1 MTALPPG
8 AETEQVALPDIVG
21 DDERLEALRQYHILD
36 TEPEPAFDRIARMAA
51 HLFGAP
57 TAIVNFIDADRQW
70 FKSTLGFED
79 RQTGLDVS
87 FCVYTL
93 DAGEVTVIEDLSAD
107 ERFETNPYVVED
119 GVRFYAG
126 APLVTADGYR
136 LGTLCVLDTDPQS
149 PSENTLSRLA
159 DLAAMVVDELELRK
173 EISERR
179 KIEANLRRREDR
191 LQVAQYIADL
201 GYWTRDLRTDKL
213 VWSDETRRI
222 FGWGEEKEVTYE
234 AFMEA
239 VHPDDRERLQTA
251 QKAALAGEGGI
262 DLEYRIRRPS
272 GEERVLQERGGL
284 RRNEDGEPVLF
295 MGAVLD
301 VTERVRRREQLRD
314 AKEAAEEADRVKSAL
329 LSNMNHELR
338 TPLTSII
345 SFAELVD
352 EKPEVASRFTDR
364 ILGGGRRLLYTLN
377 TVMEFAELE
386 AGNHSM
392 TPQSFRLNEVIRS
405 VANDFRGRIR
415 DDEVDLTVEIPD
427 AVGSVTLDEH
437 AVERILVHLVHN
449 ATKFTD
455 EGTVTVSGQV
465 EADAVTL
472 RVADTGKGID
482 PSFLP
487 KVFDEFTQASTGYD
501 RTHEGNGLGLT
512 VVQRLVDRM
521 GGTIDVE
528 STPGKGTDVTVCLP
542 LKG

>member
-1 MTALPPG
+1 MTVSRPG
-8 AETEQVALPDIVG
+8 AQTEQRAIPSVVRS
-21 DDERLEALRQYHILD
+21 DERLEALRQYRILD
-36 TEPEPAFDRIARMAA
+36 TEPEPAFDRIAKMAG
-51 HLFGAP
+51 HLFDAP
-57 TAIVNFIDADRQW
+57 TAIINFIDAERQW
-70 FKSTLGFED
+70 FKATRGFEEK
-79 RQTGLDVS
+79 QTGLDVS

-107 ERFETNPYVVED
+107 ERFETNPFVTED

-126 APLVTADGYR
+126 APLVTSDGHR

-149 PSENTLSRLA
+149 PSEDTLNRLS
-159 DLAAMVVDELELRK
+159 DLAAMVVDELELRR
-173 EISERR
+173 EIDERR
-179 KIEANLRRREDR
+179 KIESHLRRREDR

-201 GYWTRDLRTDKL
+201 GYWTRDLRTDEL

-222 FGWGEEKEVTYE
+222 FGWDEEKEVTYE

-251 QKAALAGEGGI
+251 QKAVLAGEGGI

-284 RRNEDGEPVLF
+284 RHNEEGEPVLF

-301 VTERVRRREQLRD
+301 VTERVRRREQLRE

-386 AGNHSM
+386 AGNRSIN
-392 TPQSFRLNEVIRS
+392 PQDFQVGAVVRS
-405 VANDFRGRIR
+405 VVNEFRERSRG
-415 DDEVDLTVEIPD
+415 DEVDLRVEVPE
-427 AVGSVTLDEH
+427 AMGSVTLDEY

-449 ATKFTD
+449 ATKFTED
-455 EGTVTVSGQV
+455 GTVTVSGQV
-465 EADAVTL
+465 EPDAVTL
-472 RVADTGKGID
+472 CVSDTGKGID
-482 PSFLP
+482 PASLP
-487 KVFDEFTQASTGYD
+487 EVFDEFTQASTGYD

-512 VVQRLVDRM
+512 VVQRLVDEV
-521 GGTIDVE
+521 GGTVDLE
-528 STPGKGTDVTVCLP
+528 STPGEGTDVTVCLP
-542 LKG
+542 LK

>member
-1 MTALPPG
+1 MTALRSD
-8 AETEQVALPDIVG
+8 AQSEQVAVPSVVRR
-21 DDERLEALRQYHILD
+21 DERLEALRQYRILD
-36 TEPEPAFDRIARMAA
+36 TEPEPAFDRIAQMAA
-51 HLFGAP
+51 HLFDAP
-57 TAIVNFIDADRQW
+57 TGLINFIDADRQW
-70 FKSTLGFED
+70 FKSTIGFED
-79 RQTGLDVS
+79 QQTGLDVS

-107 ERFETNPYVVED
+107 ERFETNPYVTEE

-126 APLVTADGYR
+126 APLVTPDGHR
-136 LGTLCVLDTDPQS
+136 LGTLCVLDTNPRS
-149 PSENTLSRLA
+149 PSEETLNRLA
-159 DLAAMVVDELELRK
+159 DLAAMVVDELKLRR
-173 EISERR
+173 EIDERR

-201 GYWTRDLRTDKL
+201 GYWTRDLRTDEL
-213 VWSDETRRI
+213 IWSDETLRI
-222 FGWGEEKEVTYE
+222 FGWDEEKDVTYE

-239 VHPDDRERLQTA
+239 VHPDDRERLRAA
-251 QKAALAGEGGI
+251 QEAALAGEGGI

-284 RRNEDGEPVLF
+284 RRNEEGEPVLF

-386 AGNHSM
+386 AGNCSI
-392 TPQSFRLNEVIRS
+392 TPQSFQLNEVIRS
-405 VANDFRGRIR
+405 VVNDFRERVR
-415 DDEVDLTVEIPD
+415 DEEITLRVEVPD

-437 AVERILVHLVHN
+437 AVKRILVHLVHN

-465 EADAVTL
+465 GGDAVTL
-472 RVADTGKGID
+472 RVVDTGKGID
-482 PSFLP
+482 SAFLP

-512 VVQRLVDRM
+512 VVQRLVDEM
-521 GGTIDVE
+521 GGTVDLE
-528 STPGKGTDVTVCLP
+528 SAPGEGTEVTVCLP
-542 LKG
+542 LS

>member
-1 MTALPPG
+1 MTISHPG
-8 AETEQVALPDIVG
+8 VQTEQVSVPSVVRS
-21 DDERLEALRQYHILD
+21 DERLEALREYHILD
-36 TEPEPAFDRIARMAA
+36 TEPEPAFDRIAKMAG

-57 TAIVNFIDADRQW
+57 TAIINFIDADRQW
-70 FKSTLGFED
+70 FKATRGFEEK
-79 RQTGLDVS
+79 QTGLDVS

-107 ERFETNPYVVED
+107 ERFETNPYVTEG

-126 APLVTADGYR
+126 APLITPDGHR
-136 LGTLCVLDTDPQS
+136 LGTLCVLDTEPQS
-149 PSENTLSRLA
+149 PSEDTLNRLS
-159 DLAAMVVDELELRK
+159 DLAAMVVDELELRR
-173 EISERR
+173 EIDERR
-179 KIEANLRRREDR
+179 KIESNLRRREDR

-201 GYWTRDLRTDKL
+201 GYWTRDLRTDEL

-222 FGWGEEKEVTYE
+222 FGWSEEKEVTYE

-239 VHPDDRERLQTA
+239 VHPDDRERLRVA
-251 QKAALAGEGGI
+251 QEAVLAGEGGI

-284 RRNEDGEPVLF
+284 RRNEEGKPVLF

-386 AGNHSM
+386 AGNR
-392 TPQSFRLNEVIRS
+392 TVNPKDFQLGEVIRS
-405 VANDFRGRIR
+405 VVNDFRERNQG
-415 DDEVDLTVEIPD
+415 DEVDLRVEVPE

-465 EADAVTL
+465 ETNAVTL

-482 PSFLP
+482 PASLP

-512 VVQRLVDRM
+512 VVQRLVDEA
-521 GGTIDVE
+521 GGTVDLE
-528 STPGKGTDVTVCLP
+528 STPGEGTNVTVCLP
-542 LKG
+542 LK